1 MATSATDSVSKKEDE
16 SARARSKWRWTDGH
30 GRKSARKLEGG
41 TRERGSPLFIGEWR
55 GRNFRAKIIR
65 GERERMGERA
75 TWETDS
81 LAASVERRSVAA
93 FLPEIAERDRK
104 GRKEGRRK
112 DLSRKGRR
120 REGGREAQWQMQP
133 KEGRE
138 EGKGA
143 DIFHRKLSRYR
154 SSWG

>member
-1 MATSATDSVSKKEDE
+1 
-16 SARARSKWRWTDGH
+16 
-30 GRKSARKLEGG
+30 
-41 TRERGSPLFIGEWR
+41 
-55 GRNFRAKIIR
+55 
-65 GERERMGERA
+65 MGERA

-81 LAASVERRSVAA
+81 LAASVERRSVAAA

-112 DLSRKGRR
+112 DLSRKGGR
-120 REGGREAQWQMQP
+120 REGGKPNGKCNQR
-133 KEGRE
+133 KGR
-138 EGKGA
+138 KGA